1 MNPTDL
7 SGWISSKEVLAQSSI
22 SRATLNNYIKLGIL
36 PRPIVKNPG
45 ATLKGVK
52 QIGYFPIEVLDRISK
67 VKQLKRENQTIDEIA
82 AHFQKIDPIQWK
94 GRDTNDRRST
104 SCQGFTGEIL
114 ARKGVISETQ
124 LKDILDEQNKLK
136 HRQIGEI
143 LADIHDLD
151 QQTIDRT
158 ISETRISGKIPLR
171 ARTGEIL
178 VAAGLLTQEQVE
190 DALAIQEIG
199 KKKKIGALLIEKG
212 LVTEDQLN
220 LALPAQTCETMRND
234 SHLRLTIDQLN
245 APAYLINHRFEIEWI
260 NDAAQKNIFNQPVR
274 SIEKQASRNIF
285 KLFFR
290 WPFHDHVQNWQQII
304 GLHLGIV
311 KHNLPRTDI
320 PSLFSD
326 IGESEIHL
334 LETLHDEASEVECKE
349 ICDLWG
355 RFEFRDETTQVYHI
369 YCLHF
374 REGLFVV
381 YVPAEESPS
390 HVLDLLGQRR
400 NIVADLLR
408 KRIPSLES
416 LSVLVADLQD
426 SVRICAELPPA
437 EYFEMINQLWE
448 SLTGCIEKYDGIC
461 GKHAGDG
468 FVYYFLNRPNGRNH
482 VLNAIN
488 CAREMRERIKA
499 FSEKWRVR
507 KGWLN
512 DFYLNIG
519 INEGQEFC
527 GTIRCAS
534 FVEFTALGDTINYA
548 ARLSDFAR
556 YGSIWVTKN
565 VINRLETEDLSSIR
579 FGIQRQN
586 GERTVFTENSF
597 ARVADMLAEH
607 DRPSFKF
614 ADIATIP
621 VTEVF

>member
-7 SGWISSKEVLAQSSI
+7 CGWISSKEVLAQSNI

-45 ATLKGVK
+45 ATIKGVK
-52 QIGYFPIEVLDRISK
+52 QIGYFPKEVLDRISK
-67 VKQLKRENQTIDEIA
+67 VKQLKRENHTIDEIA
-82 AHFQKIDPIQWK
+82 ARFKKIDPLNRNDD
-94 GRDTNDRRST
+94 GHTDDRRTNSPTQAPETT
-104 SCQGFTGEIL
+104 S
-114 ARKGVISETQ
+114 
-124 LKDILDEQNKLK
+124 D
-136 HRQIGEI
+136 
-143 LADIHDLD
+143 
-151 QQTIDRT
+151 
-158 ISETRISGKIPLR
+158 
-171 ARTGEIL
+171 
-178 VAAGLLTQEQVE
+178 
-190 DALAIQEIG
+190 
-199 KKKKIGALLIEKG
+199 
-212 LVTEDQLN
+212 
-220 LALPAQTCETMRND
+220 D
-234 SHLRLTIDQLN
+234 SRLTLTVDKLN
-245 APAYLINHRFEIEWI
+245 VPAYLINHHFEIEWI
-260 NDAAQKNIFNQPVR
+260 NDAAQEKIFNQPLR
-274 SIEKQASRNIF
+274 SIEELASRNIF
-285 KLFFR
+285 KLFFK
-290 WPFHDHVQNWQQII
+290 WQFHDHVQNWQQII
-304 GLHLGIV
+304 SLHLSVV
-311 KHNLPRTDI
+311 KNNLPRTDI
-320 PSLFSD
+320 PALFSGV
-326 IGESEIHL
+326 GESEIHL
-334 LETLHDEASEVECKE
+334 LENLYDDAVAVEYKE

-355 RFEFRDETTQVYHI
+355 RFELRDETTQVYHI
-369 YCLHF
+369 YCVHF
-374 REGLFVV
+374 REGLFLV
-381 YVPAEESPS
+381 YVPAEESPG
-390 HVLDLLGQRR
+390 HVLDFLGQRR
-400 NIVADLLR
+400 NIIADLLR

-448 SLTGCIEKYDGIC
+448 SLTGCIEKHDGIC

-468 FVYYFLNRPNGRNH
+468 FVYYFLNRPNGGNH

-488 CAREMRERIKA
+488 CAREMRERIKV

-565 VINRLETEDLSSIR
+565 VINKLGTEDLSSIR
-579 FGIQRQN
+579 FGIQRKN

-607 DRPSFKF
+607 DQPSFKF

-621 VTEVF
+621 VAEIL

>member
-7 SGWISSKEVLAQSSI
+7 SEWISSKEVLAQSNI

-52 QIGYFPIEVLDRISK
+52 QIGYFPIEVLDRISQ
-67 VKQLKRENQTIDEIA
+67 VKQLKRKNSTIDEIA
-82 AHFQKIDPIQWK
+82 AHFQKIDALK
-94 GRDTNDRRST
+94 G
-104 SCQGFTGEIL
+104 
-114 ARKGVISETQ
+114 
-124 LKDILDEQNKLK
+124 
-136 HRQIGEI
+136 
-143 LADIHDLD
+143 
-151 QQTIDRT
+151 
-158 ISETRISGKIPLR
+158 
-171 ARTGEIL
+171 
-178 VAAGLLTQEQVE
+178 
-190 DALAIQEIG
+190 
-199 KKKKIGALLIEKG
+199 
-212 LVTEDQLN
+212 
-220 LALPAQTCETMRND
+220 ND
-234 SHLRLTIDQLN
+234 SHTDDRRTDHPPVKARETISDDSSLTLTIDQLN
-245 APAYLINHRFEIEWI
+245 APAYLINHRFEVEWI
-260 NDAAQKNIFNQPVR
+260 NDAAQKKIFNQPVR
-274 SIEKQASRNIF
+274 SIEEQASRNIF

-311 KHNLPRTDI
+311 KHSLPRTDI
-320 PSLFSD
+320 PALFSG
-326 IGESEIHL
+326 IGENETHL
-334 LETLHDEASEVECKE
+334 LETLHDDASEVECKE

-355 RFEFRDETTQVYHI
+355 RFELRDHTTQFYHI
-369 YCLHF
+369 YCTHF
-374 REGLFVV
+374 REGLFFV

-390 HVLDLLGQRR
+390 HVLNLLGQRR
-400 NIVADLLR
+400 SIITDLLR
-408 KRIPSLES
+408 KRIPSLAS

-426 SVRICAELPPA
+426 SVRICAELLPA
-437 EYFEMINQLWE
+437 EYFELINQLWE
-448 SLTGCIEKYDGIC
+448 SLAGCIEKHEGIH

-468 FVYYFLNRPNGRNH
+468 FVYYFLNRPNGGNH
-482 VLNAIN
+482 VMNAIN
-488 CAREMRERIKA
+488 CAREMRERIKV

-534 FVEFTALGDTINYA
+534 NVEFTALGDTINYA

-565 VINRLETEDLSSIR
+565 VINKLGSEELASIR
-579 FGIQRQN
+579 FGIQRQKE
-586 GERTVFTENSF
+586 ERTVFAENSF

-621 VTEVF
+621 VTEIF